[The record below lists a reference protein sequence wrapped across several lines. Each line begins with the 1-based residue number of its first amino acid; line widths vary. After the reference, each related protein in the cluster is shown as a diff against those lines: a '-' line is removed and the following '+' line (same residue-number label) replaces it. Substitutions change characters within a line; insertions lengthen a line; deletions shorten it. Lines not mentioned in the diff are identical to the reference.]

1 MGKHGYNMLITDP
14 DMLARLD
21 QEAKKERRTLRN
33 LILLIIEDW
42 LEGRETD

>member
-21 QEAKKERRTLRN
+21 AAAKEERRTLRN
-33 LILLIIEDW
+33 LILLILEDW
-42 LEGRETD
+42 LERREGR

>member
-1 MGKHGYNMLITDP
+1 MGKHGYNMLITDQA
-14 DMLARLD
+14 LIARLD
-21 QEAKKERRTLRN
+21 QVAKEERRTLRN